1 MRLKNTIPV
10 LGMLALLAG
19 CATTVEPDGYSQA
32 TAISGTGG
40 VYKVGKPYKI
50 MGKTYYPK
58 EDYNYSEVG
67 VASWYGSDFHNKKT
81 ANGEKYDMH
90 TLTAAHRTLPLPSI
104 VKVTN
109 LENGRSLVLRVNDR
123 GPYAKNRIID
133 ISKRGAQLLGFQ
145 TKGTAKV
152 RVELMEKESKELKA
166 ALTGQKIE
174 PVMGWAKNT
183 TPIKKMEYA
192 AVEPLRLD
200 NPYNVAGGVTA
211 EKSYFVQ
218 AGSFAKH
225 DAAKDLSSKLSRFG
239 KSKVAQ
245 ADVDGSRYYRVR
257 IGPFSFPEEAEVTL
271 AKVKNYG
278 IYNAKIVQD

>member
-1 MRLKNTIPV
+1 MRLENTIPV

-109 LENGRSLVLRVNDR
+109 LENGLA
-123 GPYAKNRIID
+123 G
-133 ISKRGAQLLGFQ
+133 
-145 TKGTAKV
+145 
-152 RVELMEKESKELKA
+152 
-166 ALTGQKIE
+166 
-174 PVMGWAKNT
+174 
-183 TPIKKMEYA
+183 
-192 AVEPLRLD
+192 
-200 NPYNVAGGVTA
+200 VAC
-211 EKSYFVQ
+211 E
-218 AGSFAKH
+218 
-225 DAAKDLSSKLSRFG
+225 
-239 KSKVAQ
+239 
-245 ADVDGSRYYRVR
+245 
-257 IGPFSFPEEAEVTL
+257 
-271 AKVKNYG
+271 
-278 IYNAKIVQD
+278 

>member
-123 GPYAKNRIID
+123 GPYAKT
-133 ISKRGAQLLGFQ
+133 GLLTFPRE
-145 TKGTAKV
+145 APSCSAF
-152 RVELMEKESKELKA
+152 RPRER
-166 ALTGQKIE
+166 
-174 PVMGWAKNT
+174 P
-183 TPIKKMEYA
+183 
-192 AVEPLRLD
+192 
-200 NPYNVAGGVTA
+200 
-211 EKSYFVQ
+211 KS
-218 AGSFAKH
+218 GS
-225 DAAKDLSSKLSRFG
+225 
-239 KSKVAQ
+239 
-245 ADVDGSRYYRVR
+245 
-257 IGPFSFPEEAEVTL
+257 
-271 AKVKNYG
+271 N
-278 IYNAKIVQD
+278 